1 MNNCAAELYKKELH
15 SRVHPANGV
24 LSYELR
30 VVSPSV
36 LRGKAFEDSE
46 NKCRDGGI
54 ARQSLPAC
62 AECWDGTFALLSAS
76 SDSHCAQTLG
86 FFHRSHI

>member
-1 MNNCAAELYKKELH
+1 MNCAAGLHKKRLH
-15 SRVHPANGV
+15 SRYHGANGG

-30 VVSPSV
+30 MVSLSV

-46 NKCRDGGI
+46 NKCKDGDI

-62 AECWDGTFALLSAS
+62 AECWDGTFAWLSAL
-76 SDSHCAQTLG
+76 SDSHCAQTWG
-86 FFHRSHI
+86 FFHKSHI